1 MFVVRS
7 AFWLSAAFL
16 IMAPSAGMDVGAS
29 ARAAGEQLTSQGAQA
44 VSETLLPANCA
55 SVECALGRTMLAQIA
70 TPQATAKA
78 VSAFP
83 PPRPDWAY

>member
-29 ARAAGEQLTSQGAQA
+29 ARAAGEQLTSRGAQA
-44 VSETLLPANCA
+44 VSETLLTANCA
-55 SVECALGRTMLAQIA
+55 SV
-70 TPQATAKA
+70 
-78 VSAFP
+78 
-83 PPRPDWAY
+83 